1 MRIALMIEGQ
11 EDVSWADWVALA
23 EACEGAGIEA
33 LLRSD
38 HYMSFA
44 HADRREAH
52 DAWTTIAALAALT
65 TRLRLGTCVSPVG
78 FRHPAN
84 LAKSVVTIDHVSGGR
99 VELGLGAGWFGDE
112 FRAFGFPFPAPTE
125 RQDML
130 EEAVEVVCRMWSD
143 ESPVSFA
150 GRHYTLD
157 ACWSLPRAV
166 QRPHPPLIIGGNAG
180 PRSAALAAR
189 RADEYNVNNVAAPQ
203 VARQRARLNAACEAI
218 GRDPATLRLS
228 LLANLLVGTDTA
240 DLHARAA
247 RLMERDGIS
256 GSPADYVARRGAET
270 LTGTPEQV
278 LAALG
283 DYARAGVDRVLLQ
296 HWLHRD
302 LDIVELIG
310 NQLRPE
316 AERLQA
322 ST

>member
-23 EACEGAGIEA
+23 DACEDAGIEA

-44 HADRREAH
+44 HADRRETH
-52 DAWTTIAALAALT
+52 DAWTTIAALAART
-65 TRLRLGTCVSPVG
+65 TRLRLGTCVSPVS

-112 FRAFGFPFPAPTE
+112 FRAFGFPFPAPAA
-125 RQDML
+125 RQEML

-143 ESPVSFA
+143 ESPVTFA

-157 ACWSLPRAV
+157 ECWSVPRPV
-166 QRPHPPLIIGGNAG
+166 QRPHPPLIVGGNAG

-189 RADEYNVNNVAAPQ
+189 WANEYNVNNVPAPR
-203 VARQRARLNAACEAI
+203 VERQRSRLTAACEAI

-228 LLANLLVGTDTA
+228 LLANLVVGTDTA

-247 RLMERDGIS
+247 RLMERDGQT
-256 GSPADYVARRGAET
+256 GSPADYIAARGPET
-270 LTGTPEQV
+270 LTGTPDQV
-278 LAALG
+278 LAAI
-283 DYARAGVDRVLLQ
+283 DAYARAGVDRVLLQ
-296 HWLHRD
+296 HFLHRD
-302 LDIVELIG
+302 LDTVELIG
-310 NQLRPE
+310 RHLRPE

-322 ST
+322 TR

>member
-23 EACEGAGIEA
+23 ESCEAAGIEA
-33 LLRSD
+33 LFRSD

-44 HADRREAH
+44 HPARREAH
-52 DAWTTIAALAALT
+52 DAWTTIAALAART

-84 LAKSVVTIDHVSGGR
+84 LAKSVATIDHVSGGR

-112 FRAFGFPFPAPTE
+112 FRAFGFPFPGPSE

-143 ESPVSFA
+143 EAPVTFD
-150 GRHYTLD
+150 GRHYALD
-157 ACWSLPRAV
+157 RCSSVPRPV
-166 QRPHPPLIIGGNAG
+166 QRPHPPLIVGGNAG

-189 RADEYNVNNVAAPQ
+189 WADEYNVNNVAATQ
-203 VARQRARLNAACEAI
+203 VGRQRSRLNAACAAI

-228 LLANLLVGTDTA
+228 LLVNLLVGTDRA
-240 DLHARAA
+240 DLEARAA

-256 GSPADYVARRGAET
+256 GSPSDYVAGRGPET
-270 LTGTPEQV
+270 LTGTPDEV
-278 LAALG
+278 LAAIA
-283 DYARAGVDRVLLQ
+283 DYARAGVDRLLLQ

-302 LDIVELIG
+302 LDTVELIG
-310 NQLRPE
+310 RDLRPE
-316 AERLQA
+316 VERLEV
-322 ST
+322 SR

>member
-1 MRIALMIEGQ
+1 MRVALMIEGQ

-23 EACEGAGIEA
+23 DACEEAGIET

-38 HYMSFA
+38 HCMSFA

-52 DAWTTIAALAALT
+52 DAWTTIAALAART

-84 LAKSVVTIDHVSGGR
+84 LAKSVTTIDHVSGGR

-112 FRAFGFPFPAPTE
+112 FRAFGFPFPDPAE
-125 RQDML
+125 RQEML
-130 EEAVEVVCRMWSD
+130 EEAVEVVCRMWSG
-143 ESPVSFA
+143 ESPVTFR

-157 ACWSLPRAV
+157 ECWSVPRPV
-166 QRPHPPLIIGGNAG
+166 QRPHPPLIVGGNAG

-189 RADEYNVNNVAAPQ
+189 WADEYNINNVAPPQ
-203 VARQRARLNAACEAI
+203 VERQRTQLAAACEAI

-247 RLMERDGIS
+247 RLMERDGVS
-256 GSPADYVARRGAET
+256 GSPSDYIAGRGSDT
-270 LTGTPEQV
+270 LTGTPDQV
-278 LAALG
+278 LAAI
-283 DYARAGVDRVLLQ
+283 DEYARAGVDRVLLQ

-302 LDIVELIG
+302 LDTVELIG
-310 NQLRPE
+310 RQLRPE

-322 ST
+322 TR